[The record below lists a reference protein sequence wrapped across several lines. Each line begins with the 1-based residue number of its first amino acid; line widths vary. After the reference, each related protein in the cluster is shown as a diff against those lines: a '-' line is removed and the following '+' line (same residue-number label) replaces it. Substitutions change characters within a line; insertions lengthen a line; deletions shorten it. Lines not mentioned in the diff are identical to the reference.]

1 MSLSTLIKKTI
12 ISYHTIP
19 AMYSDGSILKPN
31 EENPA
36 KATCS
41 SEKQKEM
48 THMCIHL
55 EMVGYGNTKKIG
67 PFKLPMVIL
76 LHFRVSQYK
85 CKTKYCEKKE

>member
-1 MSLSTLIKKTI
+1 VCESATYQDRTRILIEKREADPFQICLSTLFKKTI

-48 THMCIHL
+48 IHICIQL
-55 EMVGYGNTKKIG
+55 EMVGYGNTKK
-67 PFKLPMVIL
+67 
-76 LHFRVSQYK
+76 
-85 CKTKYCEKKE
+85 

>member
-1 MSLSTLIKKTI
+1 MFLSTLIKKTI

-19 AMYSDGSILKPN
+19 AMYSDGSILKPH

-48 THMCIHL
+48 IHICIQL
-55 EMVGYGNTKKIG
+55 EMSDMGT
-67 PFKLPMVIL
+67 L
-76 LHFRVSQYK
+76 
-85 CKTKYCEKKE
+85 

>member
-1 MSLSTLIKKTI
+1 MFLSTLIKKTI

-19 AMYSDGSILKPN
+19 AMYSDVSILKPN

-48 THMCIHL
+48 THICIQL

-76 LHFRVSQYK
+76 LLFRVSQYK
-85 CKTKYCEKKE
+85 CKTNYCEKKE